1 MYGHLQ
7 IIAYFHFLGCGTG
20 VRVWTV
26 NSTEVAYFLPTCTL
40 QAAVHGVLMVLMR
53 FARFQRMSCSAR
65 KWLCFPESPGQAGA
79 VVEGKTQILFIVM
92 GWS

>member
-1 MYGHLQ
+1 MYSLLQ
-7 IIAYFHFLGCGTG
+7 IIDHLHFLGCGTG
-20 VRVWTV
+20 VRGWTV
-26 NSTEVAYFLPTCTL
+26 SFIEVAYFLSTCTL

-79 VVEGKTQILFIVM
+79 VVEKKQILFIM